1 MQKGLSPNAT
11 TRLPLGNPLHGF
23 AIALE
28 IEIIDAL
35 GAGTLDILVVMVT
48 MTSFNTP
55 LFPFQQYK
63 VSLKLQ
69 HHTAQEQTI
78 IFLRGGRVSNFS
90 EQVVLFSVGSWK
102 NFCFRFAVLRVLP
115 YAIFSCL
122 FYCSG
127 IIFWLLAYYDS
138 PPSTKTANFQ
148 KLISFSSVTENNS
161 IIPELSHI
169 FLFEVPKRKD
179 FFLVDFKLYKNSLS

>member
-48 MTSFNTP
+48 MISFNTP
-55 LFPFQQYK
+55 LFPFEQYK

-69 HHTAQEQTI
+69 NHTAQEQTI
-78 IFLRGGRVSNFS
+78 IF
-90 EQVVLFSVGSWK
+90 
-102 NFCFRFAVLRVLP
+102 
-115 YAIFSCL
+115 
-122 FYCSG
+122 
-127 IIFWLLAYYDS
+127 
-138 PPSTKTANFQ
+138 
-148 KLISFSSVTENNS
+148 
-161 IIPELSHI
+161 
-169 FLFEVPKRKD
+169 
-179 FFLVDFKLYKNSLS
+179 